1 MMKTSEEKIQ
11 DYIDGLLQGEELLA
25 FEQELATDLQL
36 REQLNLHREV
46 QSILARR
53 MNSGE
58 DELRTNLHEAA
69 HANRHSESDNKSKSL
84 YRILVPI
91 LAAAC
96 ILVVIKF
103 SLSTSSTLYQLPIME
118 SEIVRGSGE
127 AGKYE
132 DAVIYFNNQSFSEA
146 RDILN
151 QLINS
156 DSLNV
161 QYKYYHALT
170 YYGEENWSESIA
182 ELETIADGESVFAR
196 EATYY
201 LAVAYSKENK
211 NEKAILLLQQIKS
224 DDELGRKANK
234 LLKDMQ

>member
-1 MMKTSEEKIQ
+1 MKTSEEKIQ
-11 DYIDGLLQGEELLA
+11 DYIDGLLKGEELLA

-53 MNSGE
+53 INSGE

-69 HANRHSESDNKSKSL
+69 YANRHSEGRNKSKSL

-91 LAAAC
+91 LAAAG
-96 ILVVIKF
+96 ILIVIKF
-103 SLSTSSTLYQLPIME
+103 SLYTSSTLYQLPIME

-127 AGKYE
+127 TGKYE
-132 DAVIYFNNQSFSEA
+132 DAVIYFNNQSFSQA
-146 RDILN
+146 RDILD
-151 QLINS
+151 QLINN

-182 ELETIADGESVFAR
+182 KLEAIADGESVFAR
-196 EATYY
+196 DATYY
-201 LAVAYSKENK
+201 LAIAYNKENK

-234 LLKDMQ
+234 LLKDLH

>member
-1 MMKTSEEKIQ
+1 MKTSEEKIQ

-25 FEQELATDLQL
+25 FEQELATDPQL
-36 REQLNLHREV
+36 SEQLNLHREV

-53 MNSGE
+53 MSSDA
-58 DELRTNLHEAA
+58 DELRNNLHEAA
-69 HANRHSESDNKSKSL
+69 TAHRRSEGNNKSKSL

-96 ILVVIKF
+96 VLVVFKF
-103 SLSTSSTLYQLPIME
+103 FSGTSSTLYQLPIME
-118 SEIVRGSGE
+118 SEIVRGAGE

-132 DAVIYFNNQSFSEA
+132 DAVRHFNNQSFDQA
-146 RDILN
+146 RDILD

-156 DSLNV
+156 DPLNV

-170 YYGEENWSESIA
+170 YYGEENWGESIA
-182 ELETIADGESVFAR
+182 KLEAIAEGESVFAR

-201 LAVAYSKENK
+201 LAAAYTKENK
-211 NEKAILLLQQIKS
+211 NEKAILLLQHIKS

-234 LLKDMQ
+234 LLKELQ

>member
-11 DYIDGLLQGEELLA
+11 DYIDGLLKGEELLA

-36 REQLNLHREV
+36 REQLNLHRKV

-53 MNSGE
+53 TNSGE
-58 DELRTNLHEAA
+58 DELRTHLHEAA
-69 HANRHSESDNKSKSL
+69 TAHRRPEGNNKSKSL

-91 LAAAC
+91 LAAAG
-96 ILVVIKF
+96 ILIVIKF
-103 SLSTSSTLYQLPIME
+103 SLYTSSTLYQLPVME
-118 SEIVRGSGE
+118 SEIVRGAGE
-127 AGKYE
+127 DGKYE
-132 DAVIYFNNQSFSEA
+132 DAVISFNNKSFSQA
-146 RDILN
+146 RDILD
-151 QLINS
+151 QLIYS

-161 QYKYYHALT
+161 QYSYYHALT
-170 YYGEENWSESIA
+170 YYGEENWSEAIA
-182 ELETIADGESVFAR
+182 KLEAIAGGESVFAR

-224 DDELGRKANK
+224 DDELGTKANK
-234 LLKDMQ
+234 LLKDLQ